1 MLFAFQSYL
10 YSQAVSG
17 AAVKANFGIDADV
30 YANKEQFLVPPTIS
44 GIYDDWFFSSAYA
57 NGTGENVIDQSNAAG
72 IKTSIQANNNFTFEK
87 RMSKPKNT
95 MVGNF
100 LWIDAV
106 YGRDGN
112 STQNNSDSN
121 IFSGNSNKNGDNP
134 ATWALGSGSIPQKDD
149 IVDVYGYLRRDLSPA
164 ALAINPNGV
173 LWGYGG
179 ASKISSDGNSHFDFE
194 FFRTE
199 VTFSGSA
206 LVGTGGQSGHTAWTF
221 DGTGKILVPGDVIV
235 AIDFENGG
243 TKPIASVRV
252 WMSSADIATFNS
264 KPNRPF
270 DLTGV
275 FDQGNGAPPYGYA
288 EINAKGGGINGDVF
302 AVVNVTAPTLGP
314 PWGTLRGSQASFQ
327 NDYEALQ
334 FTEFGLNL
342 TALGLD
348 SRNVNQSPCSN
359 LLGSLLVKTRSS
371 SSFTS
376 ELKDFSGPYLFG
388 NITDVAVVGNVSNPL
403 TCNNPTA
410 TLTATPTPANA
421 TIKWYGPSPDGI
433 ADGPFIAGNAPVV
446 SVKGIYTVYAYTNL
460 EGCFA
465 KKTVNVLE
473 NKEPPNVNA
482 GDDKALTCLI
492 TSIQLSGS
500 SSTPNATYLW
510 STLDGNIVSG
520 GTTLTPTIDKA
531 GTYTLT
537 VTDPINGCQASD
549 TVLVTNTPP
558 TPIDIVCPADNIK
571 SSCFYADQAAVDAAF
586 EIFKQGF
593 TASGGNGTLT
603 TSGLENLTPPAL
615 CGGSVTVNFNVTDS
629 CGLQKSCS
637 ATFTITA
644 PAAVVPVS
652 PDPFT
657 ASACAYADQAALDA
671 AFAAFKQGFSVSG
684 GCDPK
689 GVFEGNPVAPSLCQ
703 GGTTSVSYVVT
714 DKCYTTTIT
723 KDFTITAPAA
733 VVPVSPDPFTASAC
747 AYADQAALDAAF
759 AAFKQGFSVSGG
771 CDPKGVFEGNP
782 VAPNLCQGGTTSV
795 SYVVTDKCYT
805 TTITKDFTI
814 TAPAAVVPVSPDPFT
829 ASACT
834 YADQAALDAAF
845 AAFKQGFSVSGGCD
859 PKGVFEGNPV
869 APNLCQGGTT
879 SVSYV
884 VTDKCYTTTIT
895 KDFTITA
902 PAAVVP
908 VSPDPF
914 TASACAYA
922 DQAALDAAFAA
933 FKQGFSVSGGCDPKG
948 VFEGNPVAP
957 NLCQGG
963 TTSVSYVVTDKCY
976 TTTIT
981 KDFTITAPA
990 AVVPVSPD
998 PFTASACAYADQAA
1012 LDAAF
1017 AAFKQGF
1024 SVSGGCDPKGVF
1036 EGNPV
1041 APNLCQG
1048 GTTSVS
1054 YVVTDKCYTTTITK
1068 DFTITAPAA
1077 VVPVSP
1083 DPFTASACAYADQ
1096 AALDAAFAAF
1106 KQGFSVSGGCDPKG
1120 VFEGNPVAPSLC
1132 QGGTTSVSY
1141 VVTDKCYTTTI
1152 TKDFTITAPAAVV
1165 PVSPDPFTASACAY
1179 ADQAALDAAFAAFKQ
1194 GFSVSGGCDPK
1205 GVFEGNPVAPNLCQG
1220 GTTSVSYVVTD
1231 KCYTTTIT
1239 KDFTITAPAAV
1250 VPVSPDPF
1258 TASACTYADQ
1268 AALDAAFAAFKQGF
1282 SVSGGCDPKGVF
1294 EGNPVAPNLC
1304 QGGTTSVSYVVT
1316 DKCYTTTIT
1325 KDFTITA
1332 PAAVVPVSPDPF
1344 TASACAYADQA
1355 ALDAAFAAFKQ
1366 GFSVSGGCDP
1376 KGVFEGNPVAPNLCQ
1391 GGTTSVSYVVTDKC
1405 YTTTIT
1411 KDFTITAPAAVVP
1424 VSPDPFTAS
1433 ACAYADQAALD
1444 AAFAA
1449 FKQGFS
1455 VSGGCDPKG
1464 VFEGNPVAPNL
1475 CQGGTT
1481 SVSYVV
1487 TDKCYTTTITK
1498 DFTITAP
1505 AAVVPVSPDPF
1516 TASACAYA
1524 DQAALDAAFAAF
1536 KQGFS
1541 VSGGCD
1547 PKGVFEGN
1555 PVAPNLC
1562 QGGTTS
1568 VSYVVTDKCYTTTIT
1583 KDFTITAPAA
1593 VVPVSPDPFTAS
1605 ACAYADQAALDAAF
1619 AAFKQGF
1626 SVSGGCDPKGVFEG
1640 NPVAPNLCQGGTT
1653 SVSYVVTDK
1662 CYTTTITKDFTITA
1676 PAAVVP
1682 VSPDPFTASACAY
1695 ADQAALDAAFAAFK
1709 QGFSVSGGCDPKGVF
1724 EGNPV
1729 APSLCQGGTTS
1740 VSYVVTDKCY
1750 TTTIT
1755 KDFTITAPAAVV
1767 PVSPDPFTASACAYA
1782 DQAALDAAFAA
1793 FKQGFSVSGGCDPK
1807 GVFEGNPV
1815 APSLCQGGTT
1825 SVSYVVTDKCYTT
1838 TITKDFTITAPA
1850 AVVPVSPDPFT
1861 ASACAYADQAALDA
1875 AFAAFKQGF
1884 SVSGGCDPKGVF
1896 EGNPVAPSL
1905 CQGGTTSVSYVV
1917 TDKCY
1922 TTTITKDFTITAP
1935 AAVVPVSPDPFTA
1948 SACAYADQAALDA
1961 AFAAFKQGFS
1971 VSGGCDPKGV
1981 FEGNPVAP
1989 SLCQGG
1995 TTSVSYVVTDKCYT
2009 TTITKDFT
2017 ITAPAAVV
2025 PVSPDPFTASACA
2038 YADQAALDAAFAAF
2052 KQGFSVSGGCDPKG
2066 VFEGNPVAPSLCQG
2080 GTTSVSYVVTDKC
2093 YTTTI
2098 TKDFT
2103 ITKVDLLN
2111 VSSPPNKTVICGEDA
2126 DAAFVAW
2133 IAGFKYTG
2141 GCLGN
2146 VQATDLSQFVKPQL
2160 GVPLVIEYVVSN
2172 NCETIKKVSTF
2183 LITPCITPICTYTQG
2198 YYGNIG
2204 GMSCAGGVPYTTKA
2218 LIAKS
2223 LSTYPGGTMTI
2234 GLVGKSVLVSN
2245 NPTDIDAVIEVLPG
2259 GGASKVLLNGNPHIS
2274 ALPPPYL
2281 KKGVINNTLL
2291 AQTITLGLNL
2301 GIDSEL
2307 SKFKLQA
2314 GILAVAE
2321 PAGGCGSKTPKER
2334 SCNPDG
2340 TVSNEYKFYTIPNTV
2355 VSKLGGDKTVGDL
2368 FNLANQA
2375 LGGGNTNGASLS
2387 DIASLVDLIN
2397 NAFDQC
2403 RISIGYNIPP
2413 LACVATQEPIVAET
2427 STTTETVVV
2436 ESSGKESNKASFVA
2450 YPVPFKDYIIIHY
2463 NFDYASDVKIELFDL
2478 SGTLLSSKTDTNSY
2492 LDKEYTFNIDFYIGK
2507 FQAYILKV
2515 TTSKGSSTKK
2525 IISAGY

>member
-1 MLFAFQSYL
+1 MKKTIFYRMKIMHVLCKIFRCSFISLIFSNFNLMKIIVFKRYQFYLMVLFMLFAFQPYL

-199 VTFSGSA
+199 VTFNGSA

-302 AVVNVTAPTLGP
+302 AVVNVAAPTLGP

-376 ELKDFSGPYLFG
+376 ELKDFSGPFLFG

-465 KKTVNVLE
+465 KKTVTVLE

-571 SSCFYADQAAVDAAF
+571 SSCFYVDQAAVDAAF

-689 GVFEGNPVAPSLCQ
+689 GVFEGNPVAP
-703 GGTTSVSYVVT
+703 
-714 DKCYTTTIT
+714 
-723 KDFTITAPAA
+723 
-733 VVPVSPDPFTASAC
+733 
-747 AYADQAALDAAF
+747 
-759 AAFKQGFSVSGG
+759 
-771 CDPKGVFEGNP
+771 N
-782 VAPNLCQGGTTSV
+782 
-795 SYVVTDKCYT
+795 
-805 TTITKDFTI
+805 
-814 TAPAAVVPVSPDPFT
+814 
-829 ASACT
+829 
-834 YADQAALDAAF
+834 
-845 AAFKQGFSVSGGCD
+845 
-859 PKGVFEGNPV
+859 
-869 APNLCQGGTT
+869 
-879 SVSYV
+879 
-884 VTDKCYTTTIT
+884 
-895 KDFTITA
+895 
-902 PAAVVP
+902 
-908 VSPDPF
+908 
-914 TASACAYA
+914 
-922 DQAALDAAFAA
+922 
-933 FKQGFSVSGGCDPKG
+933 
-948 VFEGNPVAP
+948 
-957 NLCQGG
+957 
-963 TTSVSYVVTDKCY
+963 
-976 TTTIT
+976 
-981 KDFTITAPA
+981 
-990 AVVPVSPD
+990 
-998 PFTASACAYADQAA
+998 
-1012 LDAAF
+1012 
-1017 AAFKQGF
+1017 
-1024 SVSGGCDPKGVF
+1024 
-1036 EGNPV
+1036 
-1041 APNLCQG
+1041 
-1048 GTTSVS
+1048 
-1054 YVVTDKCYTTTITK
+1054 
-1068 DFTITAPAA
+1068 
-1077 VVPVSP
+1077 
-1083 DPFTASACAYADQ
+1083 
-1096 AALDAAFAAF
+1096 
-1106 KQGFSVSGGCDPKG
+1106 
-1120 VFEGNPVAPSLC
+1120 
-1132 QGGTTSVSY
+1132 
-1141 VVTDKCYTTTI
+1141 
-1152 TKDFTITAPAAVV
+1152 
-1165 PVSPDPFTASACAY
+1165 
-1179 ADQAALDAAFAAFKQ
+1179 
-1194 GFSVSGGCDPK
+1194 
-1205 GVFEGNPVAPNLCQG
+1205 
-1220 GTTSVSYVVTD
+1220 
-1231 KCYTTTIT
+1231 
-1239 KDFTITAPAAV
+1239 
-1250 VPVSPDPF
+1250 
-1258 TASACTYADQ
+1258 
-1268 AALDAAFAAFKQGF
+1268 
-1282 SVSGGCDPKGVF
+1282 
-1294 EGNPVAPNLC
+1294 
-1304 QGGTTSVSYVVT
+1304 
-1316 DKCYTTTIT
+1316 
-1325 KDFTITA
+1325 
-1332 PAAVVPVSPDPF
+1332 
-1344 TASACAYADQA
+1344 
-1355 ALDAAFAAFKQ
+1355 
-1366 GFSVSGGCDP
+1366 
-1376 KGVFEGNPVAPNLCQ
+1376 
-1391 GGTTSVSYVVTDKC
+1391 
-1405 YTTTIT
+1405 
-1411 KDFTITAPAAVVP
+1411 
-1424 VSPDPFTAS
+1424 
-1433 ACAYADQAALD
+1433 
-1444 AAFAA
+1444 
-1449 FKQGFS
+1449 
-1455 VSGGCDPKG
+1455 
-1464 VFEGNPVAPNL
+1464 
-1475 CQGGTT
+1475 
-1481 SVSYVV
+1481 
-1487 TDKCYTTTITK
+1487 
-1498 DFTITAP
+1498 
-1505 AAVVPVSPDPF
+1505 
-1516 TASACAYA
+1516 
-1524 DQAALDAAFAAF
+1524 
-1536 KQGFS
+1536 
-1541 VSGGCD
+1541 
-1547 PKGVFEGN
+1547 
-1555 PVAPNLC
+1555 
-1562 QGGTTS
+1562 
-1568 VSYVVTDKCYTTTIT
+1568 
-1583 KDFTITAPAA
+1583 
-1593 VVPVSPDPFTAS
+1593 
-1605 ACAYADQAALDAAF
+1605 
-1619 AAFKQGF
+1619 
-1626 SVSGGCDPKGVFEG
+1626 
-1640 NPVAPNLCQGGTT
+1640 
-1653 SVSYVVTDK
+1653 
-1662 CYTTTITKDFTITA
+1662 
-1676 PAAVVP
+1676 
-1682 VSPDPFTASACAY
+1682 
-1695 ADQAALDAAFAAFK
+1695 
-1709 QGFSVSGGCDPKGVF
+1709 
-1724 EGNPV
+1724 
-1729 APSLCQGGTTS
+1729 
-1740 VSYVVTDKCY
+1740 
-1750 TTTIT
+1750 
-1755 KDFTITAPAAVV
+1755 
-1767 PVSPDPFTASACAYA
+1767 
-1782 DQAALDAAFAA
+1782 
-1793 FKQGFSVSGGCDPK
+1793 
-1807 GVFEGNPV
+1807 
-1815 APSLCQGGTT
+1815 
-1825 SVSYVVTDKCYTT
+1825 
-1838 TITKDFTITAPA
+1838 
-1850 AVVPVSPDPFT
+1850 
-1861 ASACAYADQAALDA
+1861 
-1875 AFAAFKQGF
+1875 
-1884 SVSGGCDPKGVF
+1884 
-1896 EGNPVAPSL
+1896 
-1905 CQGGTTSVSYVV
+1905 
-1917 TDKCY
+1917 
-1922 TTTITKDFTITAP
+1922 
-1935 AAVVPVSPDPFTA
+1935 
-1948 SACAYADQAALDA
+1948 
-1961 AFAAFKQGFS
+1961 
-1971 VSGGCDPKGV
+1971 
-1981 FEGNPVAP
+1981 
-1989 SLCQGG
+1989 
-1995 TTSVSYVVTDKCYT
+1995 
-2009 TTITKDFT
+2009 
-2017 ITAPAAVV
+2017 
-2025 PVSPDPFTASACA
+2025 
-2038 YADQAALDAAFAAF
+2038 
-2052 KQGFSVSGGCDPKG
+2052 
-2066 VFEGNPVAPSLCQG
+2066 LCQG

-2204 GMSCAGGVPYTTKA
+2204 GMSCAGGVSYTTKA

-2259 GGASKVLLNGNPHIS
+2259 GGTSKVLLNGNPHIS

-2281 KKGVINNTLL
+2281 KKGNINNTLL

-2413 LACVATQEPIVAET
+2413 LACIATQEPIVAET

-2450 YPVPFKDYIIIHY
+2450 YPVPFKNYIIIHY

-2507 FQAYILKV
+2507 FQVYILKV